1 MGIFRVMKQTTP
13 HFLTPGDTIGI
24 SATARFARPEMIETA
39 KSVLEGAGFK
49 VYYEPGI
56 LSQHHQLAGTI
67 EERVAHFNALV
78 HHPEVKA
85 IWNVRGGY
93 GSAEIVDAVDWAAL
107 QKNPKWLVGFS
118 DFTTFL
124 CHGVQQGLATLHAPM
139 PISFET
145 TKKEA
150 IEATLKVLM
159 GEEDALHCALPKE
172 VHGQV
177 IAGNLSV
184 IYSILGTPSLPSL
197 NGCILLLEDLDEY
210 HYHLDRMLLA
220 LRRRGA
226 FKGLR
231 AVVLG
236 VFSDIHDHHIPWGPD
251 VRHSL
256 RKHFEAEGVPVHEHP
271 IIGHG
276 KENWPIILREV

>member
-1 MGIFRVMKQTTP
+1 M
-13 HFLTPGDTIGI
+13 L
-24 SATARFARPEMIETA
+24 
-39 KSVLEGAGFK
+39 
-49 VYYEPGI
+49 
-56 LSQHHQLAGTI
+56 
-67 EERVAHFNALV
+67 
-78 HHPEVKA
+78 
-85 IWNVRGGY
+85 RG
-93 GSAEIVDAVDWAAL
+93 
-107 QKNPKWLVGFS
+107 K
-118 DFTTFL
+118 
-124 CHGVQQGLATLHAPM
+124 
-139 PISFET
+139 
-145 TKKEA
+145 
-150 IEATLKVLM
+150 
-159 GEEDALHCALPKE
+159 EDALHCALPKE

-197 NGCILLLEDLDEY
+197 DGCILLLEDLDEY

-226 FKGLR
+226 FKGLQ

-256 RKHFEAEGVPVHEHP
+256 RKHFEAEGVPVYEHP